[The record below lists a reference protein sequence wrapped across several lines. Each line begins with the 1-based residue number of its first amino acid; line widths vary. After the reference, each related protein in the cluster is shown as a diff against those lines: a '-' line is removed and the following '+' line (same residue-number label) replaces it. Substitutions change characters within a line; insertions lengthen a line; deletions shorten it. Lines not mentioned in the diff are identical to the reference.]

1 MIGKI
6 TGKLIEKLPPQVMLE
21 AAGVG
26 YEIEVSM
33 QTFCLLPSLNETASL
48 FTQLIV
54 REDAHLLFGF
64 ISKEE
69 RSTFRRLIKVSG
81 VGAKTA
87 LGILSALSIDELASA
102 IANEDVKRLSTIPG
116 IGKKSAE
123 RLILELRGKLQL
135 SDNGLFA
142 SPENI
147 QKHSALSD
155 IISALIALGY
165 NEKDAT
171 AATKNLPENTD
182 IGEGIRLALK
192 NMLK

>member
-33 QTFCLLPSLNETASL
+33 QTFCMLPPLNETASL

-69 RSTFRRLIKVSG
+69 RTTFRQLIKVSG

-87 LGILSALSIDELASA
+87 LGILSALSIDELALA
-102 IANEDVKRLSTIPG
+102 IANEDIKRLSTIPG

-123 RLILELRGKLQL
+123 RLILELRGKLHL
-135 SDNGLFA
+135 SDHGLFA
-142 SPENI
+142 SPENT
-147 QKHSALSD
+147 QKQSAIND
-155 IISALIALGY
+155 IISGLIALGY

-182 IGEGIRLALK
+182 VGEGIRLALK

>member
-33 QTFCLLPSLNETASL
+33 QTFCLLPSLNETTSL

-69 RSTFRRLIKVSG
+69 RSTFRQLIKVSG

-171 AATKNLPENTD
+171 AATKNLPDNTD
-182 IGEGIRLALK
+182 VGEGIRLALK

>member
-48 FTQLIV
+48 FIQLIV

-69 RSTFRRLIKVSG
+69 RSTFRQLIKVSG

-87 LGILSALSIDELASA
+87 LGD
-102 IANEDVKRLSTIPG
+102 R
-116 IGKKSAE
+116 KSVV
-123 RLILELRGKLQL
+123 
-135 SDNGLFA
+135 
-142 SPENI
+142 
-147 QKHSALSD
+147 
-155 IISALIALGY
+155 
-165 NEKDAT
+165 
-171 AATKNLPENTD
+171 
-182 IGEGIRLALK
+182 
-192 NMLK
+192 

>member
-6 TGKLIEKLPPQVMLE
+6 TGKLIEKLPPQIMLE

-33 QTFCLLPSLNETASL
+33 QTFCLLPPLNETASL

-69 RSTFRRLIKVSG
+69 RTTFRQLIKVSG

-87 LGILSALSIDELASA
+87 LGILSALSIDELALA

-142 SPENI
+142 SAENI
-147 QKHSALSD
+147 QKQSALND

-165 NEKDAT
+165 NEKDANL
-171 AATKNLPENTD
+171 ATKNLPENTD
-182 IGEGIRLALK
+182 VGQGIRLALK